1 MNQIKVGQEPD
12 CLTDGRPTLAAPL
25 CFVVTSSSLSVQ

>member
-1 MNQIKVGQEPD
+1 MNQIKVD
-12 CLTDGRPTLAAPL
+12 LTDGRPTLFVPL